1 MGGKG
6 RGWGQDGSNRP
17 QPPLGLRI
25 NVDNHLQS
33 WEIAPIFALY
43 PQISPSMARNW
54 SLKDRF
60 RPQPV
65 DNFVGNFLGLLARIK
80 GG

>member
-1 MGGKG
+1 MVRVGAGDKMGQTG
-6 RGWGQDGSNRP
+6 P
-17 QPPLGLRI
+17 THPLEGLFG
-25 NVDNHLQS
+25 VDNHLQS
-33 WEIAPIFALY
+33 WVIAPIFALY
-43 PQISPSMARNW
+43 PQIFPSMARNW

>member
-1 MGGKG
+1 
-6 RGWGQDGSNRP
+6 
-17 QPPLGLRI
+17 
-25 NVDNHLQS
+25 VDNHLQS
-33 WEIAPIFALY
+33 WGIAPIFALY

-65 DNFVGNFLGLLARIK
+65 DNFVGNFLGLLARIM